1 MSSNYSDAEIWG
13 DILIVGEIPLS
24 LNFILPLLTERGYTV
39 HSTGDSEKALEI
51 PQSSSIN
58 LIILSTALQNPSAYT
73 LCERLKLTAASSNT
87 PILFLSGFDPN
98 FQAAK
103 VFQAGGADYIVYPAA
118 AEEILARIENQLAIA
133 KLRGKLDQQSDQL
146 QQTMQELQKLEDSM
160 HQVYDELR
168 QFSFLDSLTR
178 VANRRRFEEYL
189 DKEWRRC
196 VRDRIAW
203 GESYQTALSLIL
215 CDLDCFKYYND
226 LYGIAAGDECLK
238 KIARVLEEA
247 IKRPADLVA
256 RYGGESFA
264 ILLPNTN
271 HEGALQVANLIRS
284 EVQALQLPH
293 PNSSASPFVTLSYGV
308 VTSIPC
314 QNLSSETLSR
324 SAQMS
329 LQKAKVAG
337 RDQIVSECL

>member
-1 MSSNYSDAEIWG
+1 MSSNYSDAETWG

-24 LNFILPLLTERGYTV
+24 LNFILPLLTEQGYTV
-39 HSTGDSEKALEI
+39 YSTSDSEKAIEI
-51 PQSSSIN
+51 SRSDSIN
-58 LIILSTALQNPSAYT
+58 LIILSTALKNPSAYT
-73 LCERLKLTAASSNT
+73 LCERLKLIESSSTT
-87 PILFLSGFDPN
+87 PILFLSGFDPS
-98 FQAAK
+98 FQAAQI
-103 VFQAGGADYIVYPAA
+103 FQAGGADYIIYPAL
-118 AEEILARIENQLAIA
+118 AEEILARIENQLAVA
-133 KLRGKLDQQSDQL
+133 KLRNKLDQQSQQL
-146 QQTMQELQKLEDSM
+146 QHTMQELQKLEDSM

-189 DKEWRRC
+189 EKEWRRC

-215 CDLDCFKYYND
+215 SDLDCFKDYND

-238 KIARVLEEA
+238 KIARVLEEV

-284 EVQALQLPH
+284 EVQLLQLPH
-293 PNSSASPFVTLSYGV
+293 PNSRVSPYVTLSYGV
-308 VTSIPC
+308 VTSIPS
-314 QNLSSETLSR
+314 QVLSSETLSR
-324 SAQMS
+324 TAQMA
-329 LQKAKVAG
+329 LQKAKTAG
-337 RDQIVSECL
+337 RDQIISEQL

>member
-1 MSSNYSDAEIWG
+1 MSSNYSDPENRG
-13 DILIVGEIPLS
+13 DILIVGEIPVS

-51 PQSSSIN
+51 SQSSSIN
-58 LIILSTALQNPSAYT
+58 LIILSTALKNPSAYT
-73 LCERLKLTAASSNT
+73 LCERLKLIAATNTT
-87 PILFLSGFDPN
+87 PILFLSGFDPS
-98 FQAAK
+98 FQTAK
-103 VFQAGGADYIVYPAA
+103 VFQAGGADYIVYPAS
-118 AEEILARIENQLAIA
+118 AEEILARIENQVAIA
-133 KLRGKLDQQSDQL
+133 KLRSKLDQQSNQL

-160 HQVYDELR
+160 HLVYDELR

-189 DKEWRRC
+189 DTEWRRC
-196 VRDRIAW
+196 LRDRTAW
-203 GESYQTALSLIL
+203 GENYQTALSLIL
-215 CDLDCFKYYND
+215 CDLDYFKGYND

-238 KIARVLEEA
+238 KIARVLEDA

-256 RYGGESFA
+256 RYGGEAFA

-271 HEGALQVANLIRS
+271 QEGALTVAHLIRS

-293 PNSSASPFVTLSYGV
+293 PHSSISPFVTLSYGV
-308 VTSIPC
+308 VTAIPSST
-314 QNLSSETLSR
+314 LSSETFGR
-324 SAQMS
+324 AAQTA

-337 RDQIVSECL
+337 RNQIISEQL